1 MRLTIE
7 IIVKKCD
14 STPLLYNDCRSPSL
28 IAMSMTTVP
37 QKNYLYSKITIA
49 LLFGLPSLSLAS
61 PIACQISPLA
71 QYITQDQ
78 QKNKAELYASSDD
91 GYLTPT
97 EGEIIGN
104 AQVFLG
110 DDELMSEGF
119 HLDRINNVV
128 TSTGKNVI
136 YATPTAVLEGKE
148 GVHYIDQSETIFK
161 QASYYIKGL
170 SPIQGRATR
179 IDHKELQQNTL
190 LQDATYST
198 CAVDNE
204 IWKVKSRD
212 LEIDHTAGRAIA
224 KNATLDI
231 IGLPILYTPYISFP
245 IDNKRHSGLLTPEI
259 SISKSDGFELFLPYY
274 FNLAPNMDAILAPGF
289 IEKRGAAVKG
299 NFRYLNKW
307 QELELSG
314 LLLFNDKLYD
324 NKNRWFYKF
333 DQKFNFNKNLT
344 GNLLYQDI
352 SDDSFQEDVNDQSGL
367 LRELT
372 LDREAVLNYRTP
384 NWVAKIRFQE
394 FVVTDP
400 KIIQYSPYGRAPQLL
415 FHGSWDLKGFD
426 VGLDAE
432 FSHFFSKD
440 NDNLK
445 QKPIKSANRIDIMPY
460 ISYRLGN
467 PWSFFETT
475 ARFRYTHYNL
485 NYHDNEGE
493 GKETSITR
501 ALPILSARTGL
512 VLEKELALTH
522 LFGGGDF
529 IQTIEPELFY
539 LYAPYRKQSNI
550 PIFDTSPT
558 SLNFFNLFSYNAF
571 YGADRQSN
579 ANQVTMAL
587 TTRLFHSKTG
597 AERFV
602 FSLGQTRYFDPPR
615 IQIGSDLEHSDLKK
629 SALNARVEVTIIPG
643 LKVDSN
649 MQWSPTDKRISNATL
664 NLKYNPE
671 SRKIFNINYRYNRWG
686 ENNKSDYIDTSG
698 FWQLDQKWAVAGR
711 YNYSITESKMIESLI
726 GVEYKDCCVATRV
739 GARYF
744 RNNVTDTEKQWKVYL
759 EFELDS
765 IGSVGQNNQKLWAD
779 NISGFTVPKVRRY

>member
-1 MRLTIE
+1 M
-7 IIVKKCD
+7 IVD
-14 STPLLYNDCRSPSL
+14 SLHLSQ
-28 IAMSMTTVP
+28 MSVTTVP

-49 LLFGLPSLSLAS
+49 LLLGLPGISLSA

-78 QKNKAELYASSDD
+78 QKSKTELYAASDD

-97 EGEIIGN
+97 EGEITGN

-110 DDELMSEGF
+110 NDELLSEGF
-119 HLDRINNVV
+119 HLDRLNNVV

-161 QASYYIKGL
+161 KASYYIQGL
-170 SPIQGRATR
+170 SNIQGRATE
-179 IDHKELQQNTL
+179 IDHQELRQNTL
-190 LQDATYST
+190 LQNATYST

-204 IWKVKSRD
+204 IWKVQSRD
-212 LEIDHTAGRAIA
+212 LEIDHAEGRAIA

-231 IGLPILYTPYISFP
+231 LGLPILYTPYISFP
-245 IDNKRHSGLLTPEI
+245 IDNKRHSGFLTPEI

-289 IEKRGAAVKG
+289 LEKRGVAVKG
-299 NFRYLNKW
+299 NLRYLNKW

-314 LLLFNDKLYD
+314 IVLFRDKLYD
-324 NKNRWFYKF
+324 NKNRWAYKF
-333 DQKFNFNKNLT
+333 NQKFNFNKNLT

-352 SDDSFQEDVNDQSGL
+352 SDDTFQEDVNDQSGL
-367 LRELT
+367 LRELS

-384 NWVAKIRFQE
+384 NWVAKVRFQE

-400 KIIQYSPYGRAPQLL
+400 TIIKAPPYGRAPQLL
-415 FHGSWDLKGFD
+415 FHGGWDIKGFD
-426 VGLDAE
+426 IGLDAE
-432 FSHFFSKD
+432 FSRFFSKESD
-440 NDNLK
+440 QFSEK
-445 QKPIKSANRIDIMPY
+445 AKVKHANRIDIMPY
-460 ISYRLGN
+460 ISYRIGN
-467 PWSFFETT
+467 PWSFLETT
-475 ARFRYTHYNL
+475 LRYRYTHYNISYNNL
-485 NYHDNEGE
+485 ASTKD
-493 GKETSITR
+493 KPTTITR
-501 ALPILSARTGL
+501 SLPILSAHAGL
-512 VLEKELALTH
+512 LLEKDLQLTH

-529 IQTIEPELFY
+529 VQTIEPELFY
-539 LYAPYRKQSNI
+539 LYAPYRKQSDI

-615 IQIGSDLEHSDLKK
+615 IRIGEDLEHSDLKK

-649 MQWSPTDKRISNATL
+649 LQWSPTDKRISNATL

-671 SRKIFNINYRYNRWG
+671 SRKIFNINYRYNRSDY
-686 ENNKSDYIDTSG
+686 NTKSDFIDTSG
-698 FWQLDQKWAVAGR
+698 FWQLNQKWAIAGR
-711 YNYSITESKMIESLI
+711 YNYSITESKMIESLVGI
-726 GVEYKDCCVATRV
+726 EYRDCCVATRV

-744 RNNVTDTEKQWKVYL
+744 RENIADNEKQWKLYL

-765 IGSVGQNNQKLWAD
+765 IGSIGQNNQKLWAD
-779 NISGFTVPKVRRY
+779 NISGYTVPKVRRY